1 MTKSA
6 EEPQLSGQAEWTLV
20 RAGAVHTLAGAPVEA
35 MVVLGERVVAT
46 GSERELI
53 RQFPV
58 QRLVRLDG
66 VVLPGFNDAHAHP
79 TMTAENLLHAD
90 CSPEVAT
97 DADALVELLR
107 GEAAA
112 VGAGEWVV
120 GARYDHTKTTGG
132 RVVDRWFLDN
142 VVEAQPVLLMHV
154 AAHWGVLNS
163 AGLAAAGLHDGSDD
177 PPGGVLGRDGAGR
190 LNGVVFEQALFD
202 VAYASLAHG
211 TPVIPPS
218 SMQLR
223 RRSLTRT
230 LGMFHAAGITSM
242 CDALCGP
249 EDVRLLMEARAAG
262 ELSMR
267 IGFLLAH
274 PHYSRLAELGLRS
287 GFGDHRLRL
296 VGVKAFVDGACAGGN
311 CLVDEPFEGT
321 TDHGMQVIDTQD
333 LQDLV
338 RRVAGDGVVLGVHA
352 NGDRAIRLLLDAHEA
367 ARRDGALALRHRI
380 EHCSLIDDDI
390 VRRIGALGLIAV
402 PFGSYA
408 RFHGDKLVGYYGQA
422 RLDRLFAH
430 RTLLDAGIPVAGSS
444 DFPCGPFEPLAA
456 ITSCT
461 DRRALDG
468 TAIGVSQRITVEQAI
483 ALYTTG
489 SAYASGEE
497 DLKGRLA
504 PGMLADFVELSD
516 DPFRTAPQDIVNLTV
531 RSTWVGSQ
539 CVYDAST
546 TPPVPPVTHRARH
559 NSPVRLSGPI
569 ASTAKADLIP

>member
-1 MTKSA
+1 MNDSGRDDRF
-6 EEPQLSGQAEWTLV
+6 EPAEWTLV
-20 RAGAVHTLAGAPVEA
+20 RARAIHTLAGASVEA

-46 GSERELI
+46 GPEDELV

-58 QRLVRLDG
+58 QRQVRLDG

-79 TMTAENLLHAD
+79 TMTAENLIHAD

-97 DADALVELLR
+97 DGAVLVELLR
-107 GEAAA
+107 REAAA
-112 VGAGEWVV
+112 LGAKEWVV
-120 GARYDHTKTTGG
+120 GSRYDHTKTTGG
-132 RVVDRWFLDN
+132 RVVDRWFLDD
-142 VVEAQPVLLMHV
+142 VVEGQPVLLMHV

-163 AGLAAAGLHDGSDD
+163 AGLVAAGLHEGSED
-177 PPGGVLGRDGAGR
+177 PPGGALGRDGAGR
-190 LNGVVFEQALFD
+190 LNGVIFEQALFD
-202 VAYASLAHG
+202 VAYASLARR
-211 TPVIPPS
+211 TPVIAPS

-223 RRSLTRT
+223 RRSLART

-267 IGFLLAH
+267 TGFMIAH
-274 PHYSRLAELGLRS
+274 PHYQRLAELGLGS
-287 GFGDHRLRL
+287 GFGDHQLRL

-311 CLVDEPFEGT
+311 CLVEEPFEGT
-321 TDHGMQVIDTQD
+321 TDHGMQVTATQD
-333 LQDLV
+333 LLELV
-338 RRVAGDGVVLGVHA
+338 SRVAGDGVVLGVHA

-367 ARRDGALALRHRI
+367 ARREGAPALRHRI

-390 VRRIGALGLIAV
+390 IRRIAALGLVAV

-408 RFHGDKLVGYYGQA
+408 RFHGDKLAGYYGQE

-430 RTLLDAGIPVAGSS
+430 RTMLDAGIPVAGSS
-444 DFPCGPFEPLAA
+444 DYPCGPFEPLAA

-461 DRRALDG
+461 NRRALDG
-468 TAIGVSQRITVEQAI
+468 TLIGLSQRIRVEQAI

-497 DLKGRLA
+497 KAKGRLA
-504 PGMLADFVELSD
+504 PGLLADFVELSD
-516 DPFRTAPQDIVNLTV
+516 DPYRTAPQDIVNLGV
-531 RSTWVGSQ
+531 RSTWVGAQ

-546 TPPVPPVTHRARH
+546 DTPH
-559 NSPVRLSGPI
+559 
-569 ASTAKADLIP
+569 DC